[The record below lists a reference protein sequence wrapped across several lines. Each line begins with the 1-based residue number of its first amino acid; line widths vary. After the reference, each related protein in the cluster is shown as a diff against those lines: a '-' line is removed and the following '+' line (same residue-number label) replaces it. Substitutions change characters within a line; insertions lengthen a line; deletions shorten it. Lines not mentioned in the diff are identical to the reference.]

1 MAAPEKSAAP
11 GNPTRPAAGG
21 ATKGSDDPLT
31 VGKIIE
37 LSTAHL
43 KKHGSDTPRLDA
55 EILLAHVRGCPR
67 IKLYVDFAEPLPE
80 AQRTTMRDLVKRR
93 SQREPV
99 AYLVGHREFFSLDF
113 KVNHDVLIPRPET
126 ETLVLDLIT
135 TAKAL
140 SKPAI
145 LELGTGSGCISI
157 AAAFNLRSAHVTTVD
172 VSEQA
177 LAVAIENARRH
188 KVSERVEFLH
198 GDLFA
203 PLAAG
208 TRFDII
214 ASNPPY
220 VADDEMEGLPDDVR
234 LHEPHLALKAG
245 RRGLDVLTRIIA
257 DAPNFLNP
265 GGVLLLEISPE
276 QSADV
281 TALLENRDAFTGIR
295 ILKDPAGRL
304 RVVRAVL
311 QSSSHR
317 SA

>member
-1 MAAPEKSAAP
+1 VPAPDNSAASENLP
-11 GNPTRPAAGG
+11 VAGNPPAAGG
-21 ATKGSDDPLT
+21 PAKVGDDAWT

-37 LSTAHL
+37 LSTGHL

-67 IKLYVDFAEPLPE
+67 IKLYVDFAEPLSE
-80 AQRTTMRDLVKRR
+80 KQRTAMRDLVKRR
-93 SQREPV
+93 SQHEPV

-113 KVNHDVLIPRPET
+113 KVTHDVLIPRPET

-135 TAKAL
+135 TAKPL
-140 SKPAI
+140 SAPQI
-145 LELGTGSGCISI
+145 LELGTGTGCIAI
-157 AAAFNLRSAHVTTVD
+157 AAAHALSKAQVTAVD
-172 VSEQA
+172 ISEQA
-177 LAVAIENARRH
+177 LAIATGNAEKH
-188 KVSERVEFLH
+188 NVSGRITFLH

-203 PLAAG
+203 PLATGAK
-208 TRFDII
+208 FDLI

-220 VADDEMEGLPDDVR
+220 VADEEIDSLPDDVR

-257 DAPNFLNP
+257 DAPNFLNQ

-281 TALLENRDAFTGIR
+281 TALLENRDAYTAIR
-295 ILKDPAGRL
+295 VLKDPAGKL
-304 RVVRAVL
+304 RVVRAV
-311 QSSSHR
+311 R
-317 SA
+317 K